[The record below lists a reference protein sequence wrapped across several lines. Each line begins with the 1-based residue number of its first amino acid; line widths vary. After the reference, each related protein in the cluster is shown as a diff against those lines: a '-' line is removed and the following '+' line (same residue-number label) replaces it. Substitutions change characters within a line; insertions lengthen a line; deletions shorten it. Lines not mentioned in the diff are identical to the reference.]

1 MEEKIQNKSLNL
13 IDRHST
19 YKLIVSKL
27 AQLKIREWCYNFPTK
42 EWSGTMFYTVEGNFE
57 DGSLTITCVD
67 IYVSDI
73 GSGTYTEFDHTS
85 DIVNY
90 QIENNLLDCYTGL
103 IHSHNQMAKRF
114 IYSVA

>member
-1 MEEKIQNKSLNL
+1 MEEKAQNKSLNL

-27 AQLKIREWCYNFPTK
+27 AQLKIREWCCNFPTK
-42 EWSGTMFYTVEGNFE
+42 EWSGTMFYTVKGNFE

-103 IHSHNQMAKRF
+103 IH
-114 IYSVA
+114 